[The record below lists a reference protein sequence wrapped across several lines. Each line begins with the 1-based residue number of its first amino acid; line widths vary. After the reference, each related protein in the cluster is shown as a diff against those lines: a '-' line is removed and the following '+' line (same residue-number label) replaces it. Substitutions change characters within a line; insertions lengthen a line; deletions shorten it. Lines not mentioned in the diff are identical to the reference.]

1 MIRRDV
7 YKVLDTERAY
17 QERETANPGRPDM
30 IEDFNMGTAMQA
42 INSIMRQADQVW
54 YADSPENNYEPT
66 MELLR
71 KVAGVCVQMGEK
83 YGMPKRKTQ
92 S

>member
-1 MIRRDV
+1 
-7 YKVLDTERAY
+7 
-17 QERETANPGRPDM
+17 M

-42 INSIMRQADQVW
+42 INSIMGQADQVW
-54 YADSPENNYEPT
+54 YTDSPENNYEDT

-92 S
+92 A